1 MFLGVKV
8 EKVSI
13 FLVLSLQT
21 HLLAN
26 DEVSV
31 LPLLIHILNFM
42 FKPKNH
48 HFGFFNG
55 YMKDHFLSLP
65 MLSKWEPRVFSVFDK
80 MK

>member
-31 LPLLIHILNFM
+31 LPLLIFI
-42 FKPKNH
+42 FKLKCGAPFTQYAERDLKKTSNTLTETLI
-48 HFGFFNG
+48 GL
-55 YMKDHFLSLP
+55 FL
-65 MLSKWEPRVFSVFDK
+65 MA
-80 MK
+80 